1 MKPKETINY
10 SEIKLSKLEK
20 ERQKQEQKALKE
32 KTKEFV
38 KKVFTFDLSK
48 KGISKEIK
56 QELEKSGAFKPFYSD
71 IETERAILYI
81 DMWKSSNKE
90 VKNIVSKEAKKHFQG
105 FNSIDLESLL
115 EKACQDLLNK
125 RKRAIEMRKG
135 K

>member
-81 DMWKSSNKE
+81 DM
-90 VKNIVSKEAKKHFQG
+90 
-105 FNSIDLESLL
+105 
-115 EKACQDLLNK
+115 
-125 RKRAIEMRKG
+125 
-135 K
+135 